1 MNDTPLSGFE
11 PPEPP
16 SGLREAAL
24 RAGREAFAAAPA
36 PDLWSRLYRSPS
48 ARLAWA
54 ASIVLLAALHL
65 ALPGRP
71 LAAPPSTVSAPRL
84 DPEVGAIARLP
95 RINEQA
101 ASAYSGER
109 S

>member
-1 MNDTPLSGFE
+1 MNDTPLRGFE

-16 SGLREAAL
+16 RGLREQVL
-24 RAGREAFAAAPA
+24 RAGRTAFVGAPA
-36 PDLWSRLYRSPS
+36 PDFWSRLYHSRA

-54 ASIVLLAALHL
+54 ASVVLFAALHL
-65 ALPGRP
+65 ALPRRP
-71 LAAPPSTVSAPRL
+71 AASPTTASAPRL
-84 DPEVGAIARLP
+84 DPEVGAIAKLP